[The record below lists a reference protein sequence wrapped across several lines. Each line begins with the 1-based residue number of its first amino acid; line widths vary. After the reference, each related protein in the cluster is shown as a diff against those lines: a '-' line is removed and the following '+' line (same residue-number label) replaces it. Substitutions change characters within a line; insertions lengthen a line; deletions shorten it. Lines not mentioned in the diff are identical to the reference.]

1 MRKTIMG
8 VVPIVVAAMS
18 LYAFGGE
25 RAFLKCD
32 DSKPLRFV
40 FSDAHSLEFPLPGMK
55 EIFAA
60 IPPESRPR
68 EFYIK
73 CRAIR
78 LDGDVSWKAYS
89 SGSVSW
95 GLPISQV
102 GRVDTL
108 RMRPEIISMRKATG
122 YDYRRLRDVRLVGN
136 GSGEIEIFE
145 FGTTD
150 DGPPP
155 KAHDEGQPEVDPES
169 FAFFPEPRRLAVSD
183 DIVPLAAFG
192 VAYRCVGDVPKGA
205 VRHFVSTMKDFYGID
220 FSESKDAKIVFAV
233 EPENTMGG
241 YGDVKWDGFGVSVS
255 KDGVR
260 VAAKD
265 SRGLVYGV
273 QVLVD
278 AIKMTTG
285 DVGKPKVRIFELVD
299 WPRFEHR
306 IFKDCVRSHRRLT
319 KYEPDFYVEM
329 LERFVVA
336 SRFNMV
342 GIKPGGQYRWET
354 IDKRVP
360 SYSAA
365 WTRDDF
371 ERIVDAMNDD
381 AIPVFPG
388 INSLGHA
395 NTWPLANSECAKAFG
410 EDGGNQV
417 LCTANEEAM
426 KVLFNAHEELLGICS
441 RNPKYAPKLFYAGM
455 DECRWQTDETPPENR
470 CRLCAGKPKNEIFL
484 EQVCRLD
491 EWGRSHGLRMI
502 MATDMIRAYHNG
514 LNKFRCHD
522 IEGRIPKDIIYDN
535 WSSHDFFEIPETTR
549 AGHDNFMIW
558 TGYKDDPEADGFVS
572 GHGFAIFSPNWWLTR
587 GMAMVD
593 VAGAYGIMA
602 QRILSD
608 QTWRRPASRTTGDGG
623 TIQHHLGDGRSLVN
637 RWGRFLQRNWSRK
650 PIPNGTERVEGI
662 DISSAVNLKLPVAIG
677 GTDRAV
683 EAKDEEIEIPVGR
696 RAASLQILHA
706 ATLLEESKREFLNTR
721 EPKPHYMSWLKGA
734 PIAECTAV
742 YQDGSTELI
751 HIGYGW
757 NVGEWRSS
765 ERLFSVFAR
774 YAPDARAIRTAP
786 LPPGTTTGEPMT
798 AVASLHEWVN
808 PRPEKKIVSIRLR
821 KSDPYVRYAVLAISA
836 RDVAN

>member
-89 SGSVSW
+89 AGSVSW
-95 GLPISQV
+95 RLPISHT
-102 GRVDTL
+102 GRIETL
-108 RMRPEIISMRKATG
+108 QMRPEIISMRKATG
-122 YDYRRLRDVRLVGN
+122 YDCRRLRDVRLVGN

-155 KAHDEGQPEVDPES
+155 KAHDEGLPEVDPES
-169 FAFFPEPRRLAVSD
+169 FAFFPEPRRLKVSEKAV
-183 DIVPLAAFG
+183 PFRMFG
-192 VAYRCVGDVPKGA
+192 TAYKCVGDVPLGA
-205 VRHFVSTMKDFYGID
+205 VRHFVKAMRDFYGME
-220 FSESKDAKIVFAV
+220 FHESKDAKIVFAV
-233 EPENTMGG
+233 EPENGMDG
-241 YGDVKWDGFGVSVS
+241 YRDVKFDGFGVSVS
-255 KDGVR
+255 KDGIR
-260 VAAKD
+260 VSAKEP
-265 SRGLVYGV
+265 RGLVYGA
-273 QVLVD
+273 QVLTD
-278 AIKMTTG
+278 AVKMTTG
-285 DVGKPKVRIFELVD
+285 DVGEPMVRLFGLVD

-306 IFKDCVRSHRRLT
+306 IFKDCVRAHRRLT

-329 LERFVVA
+329 LERFAVG
-336 SRFNMV
+336 SRFNLV

-360 SYSAA
+360 SYQAA
-365 WTRDDF
+365 WTREDF
-371 ERIVDAMNDD
+371 EKVVDAMNND

-395 NTWPLANSECAKAFG
+395 NTWPLANAECARAFG

-417 LCTANEEAM
+417 MCTANKETM
-426 KVLFNAHEELLGICS
+426 NVLFGAHEELLGICS
-441 RNPKYAPKLFYAGM
+441 RNQKYAPKMFYAGM

-470 CRLCAGKPKNEIFL
+470 CRLCAGKPKNKIFL

-514 LNKFRCHD
+514 LNKFRCFD
-522 IEGRIPKDIIYDN
+522 IEHLIPKDVIYDN
-535 WSSHDFFEIPETTR
+535 WSSHDFYEIPATAK

-558 TGYKDDPEADGFVS
+558 TGYKDDPCADEFVS
-572 GHGFAIFSPNWWLTR
+572 GHGLALFAANWWLTR
-587 GMAMVD
+587 GLAMSD
-593 VAGAYGIMA
+593 VNGAYGIMA

-608 QTWRRPASRTTGDGG
+608 QTWRRRASRITGDGG

-650 PIPNGTERVEGI
+650 PIPCGTDRIASI
-662 DISSAVNLKLPVAIG
+662 DISSATNLKLPVAIDG
-677 GTDRAV
+677 VDRAV
-683 EAKDEEIEIPVGR
+683 EATDNVVDIPVGR
-696 RAASLQILHA
+696 RAASLQLLHA
-706 ATLLEESKREFLNTR
+706 ATLPDENKKAFLNTKM
-721 EPKPHYMSWLKGA
+721 PKPHYLCWMKGA
-734 PIAECTAV
+734 PIAECVAV
-742 YQDGSTELI
+742 YADGSTENI
-751 HIGYGW
+751 HIGFGW
-757 NVGEWRSS
+757 NVGEWRST
-765 ERLFSVFAR
+765 ERLFDVFAR
-774 YAPDARAIRTAP
+774 YAADAREIRTSP
-786 LPPGTTTGEPMT
+786 LPSDAKTGEPLT

-808 PRPEKKIVSIRLR
+808 PHPERGIASLRFR
-821 KSDPYVRYAVLAISA
+821 KSDPYVRYALLSLSV
-836 RDVAN
+836 REMR